1 MLFWFCIK
9 KKGKKKGNPLYTGV
23 QLEGFMVGP
32 LASDAEGAGGA
43 LQDSPCVTAAPAPTL
58 CITVHVMGGNENL
71 LSWPVATSFSDKQ
84 LKLQM
89 KGSSGQHQSPRP
101 GLCQTKGHSKPKSVK
116 LEGALLLRL
125 DGRRWSSPWLM

>member
-1 MLFWFCIK
+1 M
-9 KKGKKKGNPLYTGV
+9 YAGV

-43 LQDSPCVTAAPAPTL
+43 LQDSPRVTAAPAPTL
-58 CITVHVMGGNENL
+58 CIAVHVMGENKNL

-89 KGSSGQHQSPRP
+89 KGSSGQHQSPARVVSNQ
-101 GLCQTKGHSKPKSVK
+101 GTQQTQIS
-116 LEGALLLRL
+116 EA
-125 DGRRWSSPWLM
+125 